1 MNQSLPSHER
11 SAAGSRRSWCAK
23 GILIFALVVL
33 AILAMSRI
41 SSADPGFIDETQ
53 IRAVIDDYTAANKDI
68 PRDRFER
75 GVRQVAG
82 FWRAEDGS
90 AADFALFC
98 KDNFIADSALLQQTA
113 DRLEAAFESINGY
126 SQQMG
131 RDLTW
136 NLDVDTGPLLP
147 IDYMLAQYSPYA
159 HIDDDM
165 FNTKIAFMVLLNY
178 PKYTLDDRLRLGPS
192 WTPNQWMQARL
203 AGQFDSRIP
212 AEVSQTQSEAITD
225 AGDYIS
231 NYNIFM
237 HHLLTSDGKRP
248 FPKGLRLLSHWNLR
262 DELKALYSER
272 DGLARQKMI
281 YDLMGKIIRQEI
293 PAAVINN
300 PAVDWTMSTNKVV
313 ISPEVDGPVR
323 PDWKVTGAPGTAV
336 DNSPEPMARFAHILD
351 IFHAEQGIDKYC
363 PTLPTV
369 IDRRFERDREIPE
382 ATIQQMFVTVLSSD
396 AAAKTGKLIKK
407 RLGRSLQPFDIWYDG
422 FKVRSTINEDKLDSM
437 VRAKY
442 PTVQAFQADLGNILR
457 ELGFDAA
464 TADYLASKVSVD
476 PARGSGHA
484 AEPGRRDDKAH
495 LRTRL
500 GAGGMDYKGYSIA
513 VHEFGHNV
521 EQLFSLNRVP
531 HTLLRGVPN
540 SAFTEAFAF
549 VFQEQDLRLLG
560 FTDKA
565 PDAQYLLDLD
575 VFWQMYEISG
585 VALVDM
591 KMWHWLYDHP
601 QATPA
606 QLKDAVIAIAKEV
619 WNAYYAPVFGVK
631 DIDLLAIY
639 SHMID
644 YPLYLPDYPLG
655 QIIAFQMERYLQGK
669 NLGKEMERMCA
680 QGSISPGLWMERAV
694 GSPISTV
701 PMIQAA
707 DAALKALSK

>member
-1 MNQSLPSHER
+1 MNQSLPSHEK
-11 SAAGSRRSWCAK
+11 SAAGRRRSWLAK
-23 GILIFALVVL
+23 EILIFALVAL
-33 AILAMSRI
+33 AMLAMSRI
-41 SSADPGFIDETQ
+41 GAADPGFIDEAR
-53 IRAVIDDYTAANKDI
+53 IRTVVDDYTAANKDV
-68 PRDRFER
+68 PRVRFEQ
-75 GVRQVAG
+75 GVRQVAA
-82 FWRAEDGS
+82 FWQEQDGS
-90 AADFALFC
+90 AADFARFC
-98 KDNFIADSALLQQTA
+98 KNNFIPDSALLQQTA
-113 DRLEAAFESINGY
+113 DRLETAFASINGY
-126 SQQMG
+126 FQQMG

-147 IDYMLAQYSPYA
+147 IDYMLAQYSPSA
-159 HIDDDM
+159 HFDDDM
-165 FNTKIAFMVLLNY
+165 FKTKIAFMVLLNY
-178 PKYTLDDRLRLGPS
+178 PKYTLDERLRLGPA
-192 WTPNQWMQARL
+192 WTPDQWMQARL
-203 AGQFDSRIP
+203 AGGFDSRVP
-212 AEVSQTQSEAITD
+212 ADVAQKESEAITD

-237 HHLLTSDGKRP
+237 HHLLTPDGKRP

-281 YDLMGKIIRQEI
+281 YELMGRIIRQEI
-293 PAAVINN
+293 PAAVIDN

-313 ISPEVDGPVR
+313 ISPEIDGPVR
-323 PDWKVTGAPGTAV
+323 PDWKVTGPPGTAV
-336 DNSPEPMARFAHILD
+336 DNAPEPLTRYSHILD
-351 IFHAEQGIDKYC
+351 IFHAEQGVDTYY
-363 PTLPTV
+363 PAMPTV

-382 ATIQQMFVTVLSSD
+382 STVQQMFVTVLSSD

-457 ELGFDAA
+457 ELGFDTA
-464 TADYLASKVSVD
+464 TADFLASKIAVD
-476 PARGSGHA
+476 AARGSGHA

-513 VHEFGHNV
+513 IHEFGHNV
-521 EQLFSLNRVP
+521 EQVFSLNRVP

-560 FTDKA
+560 FTDTA
-565 PDAQYLLDLD
+565 PDAQYLQDLD

-601 QATPA
+601 EATPA
-606 QLKDAVIAIAKEV
+606 QLKDAVIAIAKEI

-639 SHMID
+639 SHMVD

-655 QIIAFQMERYLQGK
+655 QIIAFQMDRYLQGK

-680 QGSISPGLWMERAV
+680 QGSISPDLWMERAV
-694 GSPISTV
+694 GSPISTE
-701 PMIQAA
+701 PMIKAA
-707 DAALKALSK
+707 GAALKALSK